1 MREGYGRARCEG
13 VERDGGRVNP
23 ASEHTA
29 NTAEKG
35 KPAPI
40 ATDPWDGLRVGSITQ
55 GVEAMPLDQRRSLLQ
70 KVPSFDAFGEDNDPT
85 ANMTLAR
92 WTKLASAISGR
103 STCTTAKWS
112 SVRQTQ
118 LTPPSRRGC

>member
-1 MREGYGRARCEG
+1 VLKGT
-13 VERDGGRVNP
+13 GRVIVGSVTPEVYKRIEDYAAKATGALAVKASNETAAGLNP
-23 ASEHTA
+23 ASEQTA

-70 KVPSFDAFGEDNDPT
+70 KVPSFDAFGEDNDPHGEHDFG
-85 ANMTLAR
+85 AVDEAGER
-92 WTKLASAISGR
+92 
-103 STCTTAKWS
+103 
-112 SVRQTQ
+112 
-118 LTPPSRRGC
+118 